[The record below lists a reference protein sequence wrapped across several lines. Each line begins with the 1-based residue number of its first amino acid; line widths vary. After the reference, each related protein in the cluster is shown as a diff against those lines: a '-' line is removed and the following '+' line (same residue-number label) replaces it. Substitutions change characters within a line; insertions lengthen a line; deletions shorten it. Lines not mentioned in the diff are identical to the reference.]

1 MTELPIRLSEQL
13 RRFREAHPPRHLDAA
28 GANWEYLS
36 AGQGGRAVVLLPGGG
51 GAGEDMFTLMAGLET
66 DFRVLAIGCPLSMT
80 RTQDVV
86 DGLAAILDH
95 EGVAQ
100 ACLLGQSLG
109 GAFAERFMLRYPER
123 TNSLVLANIAHFGKL
138 RAAFI
143 RGLLPLIPR
152 LPRWLARR
160 RVRSTFSRLLKGH
173 PEKEFWVSLLSAEI
187 ERIGQDGMFNRLL
200 CLRDAMDGFPASGA
214 DLRGWNGPVLIL
226 ESDNETG
233 FTMRERLALRRLYP
247 SAEVHVFQGAGHLS
261 LYTQPQEF
269 EAAVRRFLSR

>member
-1 MTELPIRLSEQL
+1 M
-13 RRFREAHPPRHLDAA
+13 A
-28 GANWEYLS
+28 GVTWEYLA
-36 AGQGGRAVVLLPGGG
+36 AGQGGRTVVLLPGGG

-66 DFRVLAIGCPLSMT
+66 DFRVIAIGCLLAMT
-80 RTQDVV
+80 RVNDVI
-86 DGLAAILDH
+86 DGLAAILDL

-123 TNSLVLANIAHFGKL
+123 TSSLVLANIAHFGKL

-160 RVRSTFSRLLKGH
+160 RMRSTFNRLLKSH
-173 PEKEFWVSLLSAEI
+173 PEKEFWVSLLSAELDQL
-187 ERIGQDGMFNRLL
+187 GPDDMSNRLQ
-200 CLRDAMDGFPASGA
+200 CLRDAMAGFPASAA
-214 DLRGWNGPVLIL
+214 DLHGWNGPVLLL

-233 FTMRERLALRRLYP
+233 FTKRERMALRRLYP
-247 SAEVHVFQGAGHLS
+247 NAQVHVFRGAGHLS
-261 LYTQPQEF
+261 FITQPAEF

>member
-1 MTELPIRLSEQL
+1 MTESPSKLSEQL
-13 RRFREAHPPRHLDAA
+13 RLFREAHPPRHLDVA

-66 DFRVLAIGCPLSMT
+66 DFRVLAIGCPLAIT
-80 RTQDVV
+80 RTQDVM

-109 GAFAERFMLRYPER
+109 GAFAECFMLRYPER
-123 TNSLVLANIAHFGKL
+123 TASLVLANIAHFGKL

-143 RGLLPLIPR
+143 RGVLPLIPR

-160 RVRSTFSRLLKGH
+160 RMRSTFNRLLKGH
-173 PEKEFWVSLLSAEI
+173 PEKEFWASLLCAEI
-187 ERIGQDGMFNRLL
+187 DQLGADGMSNRLR
-200 CLRDAMDGFPASGA
+200 CLRDAMDGFPASRA
-214 DLRGWNGPVLIL
+214 DLRGWNGPVLLL

-233 FTMRERLALRRLYP
+233 FTKRERLALRRLYP
-247 SAEVHVFQGAGHLS
+247 NAEVHVFQGAGHLS
-261 LYTQPQEF
+261 FITQPREF
-269 EAAVRRFLSR
+269 EAAVRRFLNR